1 MTNVRESE
9 TVAADE
15 KTCPYCAET
24 IKAAAVKCRYC
35 GSDLTDDAAASKQ
48 DATPAEETEPTS
60 ATKSEEPDATAAAPA
75 EARAAEDRT
84 PPAERLKGLLGDNS
98 RALTGVLA
106 VLALVLAGGLW
117 AAVSAAQHS
126 DVAPSG
132 ELTSAGS
139 RAAIMEHSV
148 GLAQTVMSYQAADAD
163 KDIAA
168 AKKLMT
174 PQMAK
179 KYDKTLPKA
188 SVRKQQAKLG
198 IEVKAQVAPLSEA
211 GAQAAQKGKECVDE
225 DCGASLISAS
235 EGKAK
240 VLLFV
245 NQSAEAPKSKNTVVS
260 PTWEVLTLV
269 KQHGEWLISDMTAAS

>member
-35 GSDLTDDAAASKQ
+35 GSDLTEDAPAAKQ
-48 DATPAEETEPTS
+48 DATPAEEAGSSSTVSDQP
-60 ATKSEEPDATAAAPA
+60 AASPSK
-75 EARAAEDRT
+75 AAEERT
-84 PPAERLKGLLGDNS
+84 PVAERLKGLLGDSS

-106 VLALVLAGGLW
+106 VLALLLAGGLW
-117 AAVSAAQHS
+117 LAVSAAQHS
-126 DVAPSG
+126 EVAPGG

-148 GLAQTVMSYQAADAD
+148 GLAQTVMSYHAASAD

-188 SVRKQQAKLG
+188 SVRKEQAKLG

-211 GAQAAQKGKECVDE
+211 GAKAAQKGKECVDE

-235 EGKAK
+235 ENKAK

>member
-48 DATPAEETEPTS
+48 DGTPAEEAEPTS
-60 ATKSEEPDATAAAPA
+60 VATAGEEPSAAAAP
-75 EARAAEDRT
+75 ERAEDRT

-126 DVAPSG
+126 DVAPGG

-235 EGKAK
+235 EDKAK